1 MPTKLEKLERA
12 FIIAD
17 DAGNVEDAKAFA
29 AEIRRLKA
37 EQQAPPQPELTTG
50 EKAIDILRSIPKG
63 VSTAAIGT
71 AALPSMIQSGAEYL
85 IGVPTPKAAEPAL
98 TKYFEALRKIPKPGS
113 ILPSSV
119 QSLLGGQ
126 FPTLEQT
133 QIAAEQIPGAKA
145 VTQFEPQTTP
155 GQFLETI
162 SEYVTPGGAVAKTL
176 KGRLQALG
184 VGGTAGFVQE
194 GQEQLGASPLAAM
207 PLTLATSFAGGYLT
221 SPSRAAKL
229 ANKALEGVDD
239 VELATAVELEKL
251 LKDKLGTQY
260 IITAPELIDNK
271 IIQKLAAEIYGS
283 QDGGKIMYNYLK
295 KRPEQLRNIANRLL
309 DEIIDNP
316 KYMRDH
322 FDNIGTTSRKAVTDA
337 EDEVR
342 TQAQEAGYSVSNN
355 EFIDDSSM
363 QDFIDNLSA
372 RIDDLPDDVMAQKL
386 LKSFRRKLIKSEDVI
401 EDSSISFDA
410 SGRPLTTQ
418 KPKVVRVP
426 QTNINNIDLVLKET
440 KKDVTNYWN
449 AAKKGKKIKI
459 DKTTANIID
468 EEIKA
473 LDDLL
478 RTNPNYNNAKTKFAE
493 LSTELVDPIQ
503 RNLKDLLKGDVT
515 PAKIQSFIFN
525 HQKNNAGDIKRTY
538 ETLNK
543 TDKDAFPQ
551 LAKVYLDNL
560 VNDTLLK
567 GDALTSLKSG
577 LNLWKKL
584 APTPDQKA
592 NLNEVIKGIA
602 DAKGVNPNNML
613 LGWDKFNKVLQRTGN
628 IINIDNPSMPPSV
641 EFGGKQLAE
650 FGSFMWRIKFSRRLD
665 EFQQKRAINQLANI
679 FIKDNSVEELI
690 KLGKT
695 GVDTNQAVRYAT
707 NIIAITDPARQSDQQ
722 PTEQPQVAIPAQ

>member
-1 MPTKLEKLERA
+1 MAEKVIYEYDLPDGSILELEGEVGQEAKADAEYKR
-12 FIIAD
+12 IIAT
-17 DAGNVEDAKAFA
+17 EFA
-29 AEIRRLKA
+29 
-37 EQQAPPQPELTTG
+37 PQPSVT
-50 EKAIDILRSIPKG
+50 KDILRSIPKG

-126 FPTLEQT
+126 FPSYGQVQGAVEQL
-133 QIAAEQIPGAKA
+133 PGAKA
-145 VTQFEPQTTP
+145 VTQFEPQTKP

-162 SEYVTPGGAVAKTL
+162 SEYAFPGGTIAKTL

-184 VGGTAGFVQE
+184 IGGAAGTVQE
-194 GQEQLGASPLAAM
+194 GQEQLGVSPLAAM
-207 PLTLATSFAGGYLT
+207 PLTLATSLAGGYLT

-229 ANKALEGVDD
+229 TNKALEGVDD

-271 IIQKLAAEIYGS
+271 IIQKLASEIYGS
-283 QDGGKIMYNYLK
+283 QDGGKIMYNYLRQ
-295 KRPEQLRNIANRLL
+295 RPEQLRNIANRLL
-309 DEIIDNP
+309 DEITDNP
-316 KYMRDH
+316 QYMRDH
-322 FDNIGTTSRKAVTDA
+322 FDDIGTTSRKALNDA
-337 EDEVR
+337 KNE
-342 TQAQEAGYSVSNN
+342 TKIKAQEAGYSVSNN
-355 EFIDDSSM
+355 EFIDDSAM
-363 QDFIDNLSA
+363 QDFIDNLSS
-372 RIDDLPDDVMAQKL
+372 RIDGLPNDVKAQQL
-386 LKSFRRKLIKSEDVI
+386 LKNFKKKLIKSEEVI
-401 EDSSISFDA
+401 EDSSTSVDVF
-410 SGRPLTTQ
+410 GRPLTTEQ
-418 KPKVVRVP
+418 PKVVRVP

-440 KKDVTNYWN
+440 RKDVDNYWK
-449 AAKKGKKIKI
+449 AKKKGKTVKIDGTTASIIDGEIKI
-459 DKTTANIID
+459 
-468 EEIKA
+468 

-478 RTNPNYNNAKTKFAE
+478 RTNPSYSNAKTKFAE
-493 LSTELVDPIQ
+493 LSEEIVDPVQ

-515 PAKIQSFIFN
+515 PAKIKSFIFN
-525 HQKNNAGDIKRTY
+525 NEKNNAGDIERTY
-538 ETLNK
+538 KTLNK

-551 LAKVYLDNL
+551 LARVYLDNL
-560 VNDTLLK
+560 VNDKLLS
-567 GDALTSLKSG
+567 GDAMTSLKSG
-577 LNLWKKL
+577 LNLWKVL
-584 APTPDQKA
+584 APTPAQQS
-592 NLNEVIKGIA
+592 NLNQVIKGIA

-613 LGWDKFNKVLQRTGN
+613 LGWDKFNKVLERTGK

-641 EFGGKQLAE
+641 EFAGKQFAE

-665 EFQQKRAINQLANI
+665 EIQQKRAINQLANI

-707 NIIAITDPARQSDQQ
+707 NIIALTDPARQPDQQ
-722 PTEQPQVAIPAQ
+722 PAEQPQVAIPAE